1 MVGGYLVDQHE
12 KGHIDWPSMSLMTP
26 APITVY
32 IVDDES
38 TVRRALARLVTSA
51 RMRAEV
57 FSSVPALI
65 ELARLADRACV
76 ISDIRMPEVSGLELP
91 GLLARGGHPL
101 PVIFVTAYD
110 SEQNREAARRSGAV
124 AFFHKPIDGQA
135 LLDAIAWAVEGAR
148 SGTSTE
154 PEPLIDP
161 PNRGNVQ

>member
-12 KGHIDWPSMSLMTP
+12 KDHTDCPSMSPMTP

-32 IVDDES
+32 IVDDEP

-51 RMRAEV
+51 GMRAQV
-57 FSSVPALI
+57 FPSVPALI
-65 ELARLADRACV
+65 ELSGLAHCACV

-91 GLLARGGHPL
+91 GLLARRGHSL

-110 SEQNREAARRSGAV
+110 SKQNREAASRSGAV

-148 SGTSTE
+148 NGTSRE
-154 PEPLIDP
+154 PEPLTDP
-161 PNRGNVQ
+161 PNRGNAQ